1 MSKPDKPIVVMVA
14 VYTTEIDGDL
24 TLATLN
30 QWKKDGKIEVIDAA
44 VMVSEEPLETS
55 RSRSLEN
62 RASKGELNVAPSRVG
77 LSASSSLRQSLP

>member
-1 MSKPDKPIVVMVA
+1 MIKSVQPVVVMVA

-44 VMVSEEPLETS
+44 VMV
-55 RSRSLEN
+55 
-62 RASKGELNVAPSRVG
+62 KKG
-77 LSASSSLRQSLP
+77 LSGNFEINAL